1 MIDKKISLKKSRHM
15 IDKCK
20 CYKAIG
26 QSFMFIISLDL
37 NQNANKAQHIM
48 RQELADEQTS
58 DMFHRQLAFSDPDIQ
73 CF

>member
-1 MIDKKISLKKSRHM
+1 M

-26 QSFMFIISLDL
+26 QSVMFTMRLDL
-37 NQNANKAQHIM
+37 NQNANKTQYIM

-73 CF
+73 CY